1 MRSCWE
7 NLSILAAITLIAT
20 PASARIYA
28 LKVTP
33 SSAQSIRYISG
44 ISSIESFQKSAA
56 VRIVNVPGRDKNSVT
71 FAVAIE
77 NRGSAPFNFGPEN
90 VTVLPTGMQ
99 PIALTTYEQAME
111 AERKRQAR
119 ENFRS
124 GLAAF
129 GRGLSASQA
138 GTTNSSGIYSGTA
151 SGYVGGNLV
160 TVQSNGIYSGT
171 QYDPGAAIAAQ
182 RNAQELNAE
191 DRANLE
197 AQRAAR
203 SAEDTILLRTTT
215 VDPGAMYGGL
225 VSFPVSAELKKAHGP
240 VQVNIEVDAAGE
252 RHVFAGTL
260 SQGE

>member
-1 MRSCWE
+1 MQSWWKNCP
-7 NLSILAAITLIAT
+7 ILAAMMLTAT
-20 PASARIYA
+20 PVSARIYN
-28 LKVTP
+28 LNVTP
-33 SSAQSIRYISG
+33 SGAQSVRYTSG
-44 ISSIESFQKSAA
+44 ISSVDSIQKFTAA
-56 VRIVNVPGRDKNSVT
+56 RIVNVPNHDKNSVS
-71 FAVAIE
+71 FAVAVE
-77 NRGSAPFNFGPEN
+77 NRGSASFNFGPESI
-90 VTVLPTGMQ
+90 TIRPADMQ
-99 PIALTTYEQAME
+99 PIALTTYEQVME

-138 GTTNSSGIYSGTA
+138 GTSYSSGMYSGT
-151 SGYVGGNLV
+151 STGYVGGNLA

-171 QYDPGAAIAAQ
+171 QYDPGAAMAAQ

-203 SAEDTILLRTTT
+203 STENSVLLRTTT

-240 VQVNIEVDAAGE
+240 VQVSIEIDVASE
-252 RHVFAGTL
+252 RHVFVGTL
-260 SQGE
+260 SQAE